1 MPRVWERCFAV
12 AVWSSLLDQALPS
25 SAPKTTPY
33 YPRYPP
39 SPLEERCAAA
49 VALCAAWDCA
59 ERWHPWLSGAPRRP
73 RVSPPGVCVVSTLA
87 AVATMG
93 DDKPPPPKSRVSR
106 VESYLSTNGFVLTF
120 LGLYILANVILFFF
134 AATPER
140 RLWPVGHYRRNLTPV
155 ARGAGNLI
163 NFNSAVIL
171 LVSARKFMSW
181 LRNTPLNMVVPF
193 DKAMPAFHMLVGRVF
208 LAASVVHVGF
218 HLPVYVVSKPWGPGY
233 NGFTQLFITGS
244 MLVAL
249 FAILFVTSVRVN
261 RSKRYELFWYSHA
274 ICASLGF
281 VLLMIHGLHYG
292 VYWTYRWAAGP
303 MAVYIIDRLMRRV
316 EQKEVRMEV
325 SRDVGAIKGN
335 SMLCL
340 RLPRSFTYEPG
351 QYAEVKVPAISSV
364 QWHPFTIASAPHEP
378 ELVFYIKKSGDWTT
392 NLHAM
397 FASTDPTQV
406 EIKVRGPY
414 GSPAQHVG
422 QFENVVLIGGGVGST
437 PFASVVK
444 SAHNW
449 MAASSTR
456 GPEMSPSSSFNAAAG
471 QVSVPAATARDTTTA
486 PASAS
491 LSARLTMQHSTS
503 AATVTAQARM
513 PTVDSLAD
521 MDEDLS
527 SNGSRIPAA
536 RLSDDAALRPPQAP
550 SSFTSDVL
558 ERRVAE
564 LDRLYSIADKEDND
578 RVFPPPSSVQSV
590 VEQDMTGHA
599 VDMDGEDGA
608 LSDDDDSSRLDEE
621 EEDQLQSQQ
630 SIGRV
635 LRHSAFI
642 NSTAGQQLIGLALDA
657 DADVVKQRAAAKEGA
672 NRRTS
677 VLGAF
682 FGGLKGGDDRR
693 GTLPSEVVRARTK
706 RVAVLQILHSVSVS
720 LALLWAMVAR
730 FAIVALA
737 SIMRGFSPSTAGLAM
752 FNTRGLVVADLVLAS
767 ACAVPLAVSLG
778 CEASI
783 LGVSVYFRQRGSLV
797 DTLFLLPL
805 LLAGVITDALALA
818 GHGRSAAWFA
828 SVNLLVLWPL
838 LLFAL
843 LFRLTRVVGSRL
855 VLAQN
860 LQSSHSLRSLDF
872 VWTSPS
878 PEHDAWL
885 VEELLPISRSG
896 TVRLHRH
903 ITRSAAE
910 VEPWMLDYDE
920 VPLKTTYKRPD
931 WAAIFAGITERSRSG
946 SVVGVFFCGPH
957 PMSKSIQ
964 DGIARATALSLA
976 RGYRRGAIG
985 LDGSGEGDADLESGR
1000 GKSWKLARNAYQRS
1014 GKTRYTDSYG
1024 SNVRFAYREENFL

>member
-1 MPRVWERCFAV
+1 
-12 AVWSSLLDQALPS
+12 
-25 SAPKTTPY
+25 
-33 YPRYPP
+33 
-39 SPLEERCAAA
+39 
-49 VALCAAWDCA
+49 
-59 ERWHPWLSGAPRRP
+59 
-73 RVSPPGVCVVSTLA
+73 
-87 AVATMG
+87 MG

-106 VESYLSTNGFVLTF
+106 VESYLSSNGFVLTF
-120 LGLYILANVILFFF
+120 LGLYALANVILFFF

-171 LVSARKFMSW
+171 LVSARKFVSW

-303 MAVYIIDRLMRRV
+303 MAIYIIDRLMRRV

-351 QYAEVKVPAISSV
+351 QYAEIKVPAISSI
-364 QWHPFTIASAPHEP
+364 QWHPFTIASAPHEQ
-378 ELVFYIKKSGDWTT
+378 EMVFYIKKGGDWTA

-406 EIKVRGPY
+406 GIQVRGPY

-422 QFENVVLIGGGVGST
+422 QYESVVLIGGGVGST

-449 MAASSTR
+449 MAASSAR
-456 GPEMSPSSSFNAAAG
+456 GPGMTPSSSFNAAA
-471 QVSVPAATARDTTTA
+471 QRVSVPTAAARDATAA
-486 PASAS
+486 PASAPVPS
-491 LSARLTMQHSTS
+491 RPTMQHSTS
-503 AATVTAQARM
+503 TATVKAQARM

-527 SNGSRIPAA
+527 STGSRIPAA

-550 SSFTSDVL
+550 SSFTSEVL

-590 VEQDMTGHA
+590 VDQDMTVHA
-599 VDMDGEDGA
+599 VDMDGEDGTLA
-608 LSDDDDSSRLDEE
+608 DADADDDDSSRLGEE
-621 EEDQLQSQQ
+621 EEGQLASHE

-642 NSTAGQQLIGLALDA
+642 NSTAGQQLIGLAFDV
-657 DADVVKQRAAAKEGA
+657 DADVVKQRAAAKDGA
-672 NRRTS
+672 TRRTS

-752 FNTRGLVVADLVLAS
+752 FNTQGLVVADLALAI
-767 ACAVPLAVSLG
+767 ACTVPLVVSLA

-805 LLAGVITDALALA
+805 LVAGVITDALAL
-818 GHGRSAAWFA
+818 GGLGRSAAWFA

-838 LLFAL
+838 LLLAL

-855 VLAQN
+855 ALAQN

-878 PEHDAWL
+878 PEQDAWL
-885 VEELLPISRSG
+885 VEELLPISQSG

-903 ITRSAAE
+903 ITRAAAE

-985 LDGSGEGDADLESGR
+985 LDGSGEGEADLEAGR